1 MKKRIGI
8 CDSDERYLRFM
19 QEYLGKKQLTDF
31 AIQIFTSVEETYQS
45 SRQHPLEILLVG
57 EGCFEECI
65 KEIDAKKVYILQES
79 SACEIVGFTKVMK
92 YQSMERLIS
101 TVLEDYA
108 QNVQPS
114 NYVNEN
120 TSMTIR
126 AVQKAKMSCFYTP
139 LQTPSQTLYALALA
153 QLLAKEGKRVLYLNL
168 TPFAGFES
176 LLQTTYETD
185 VTDFFYYALK
195 HSNRLGV
202 KLDGMK
208 QRLGGVDYLP
218 PAMDFQDLLSLSAK
232 EWMDGIRQLQCLGV
246 YDELILDL
254 SSASQGLYEIMQ
266 SCDQI
271 YTIKQCGS
279 HAKAAFTQF
288 QELCIRRKQ
297 QNIVDC
303 IYEIEDEGE
312 MPEKVYYDTLV
323 TSVYGQKMMNF
334 LSGVFNKSSVDS
346 VLSRFVVA

>member
-19 QEYLGKKQLTDF
+19 QDYLGKKQLTDF
-31 AIQIFTSVEETYQS
+31 TIQIFTSVEETYQAS
-45 SRQHPLEILLVG
+45 TQHPLEILLVG
-57 EGCFEECI
+57 EGCFQECI
-65 KEIDAKKVYILQES
+65 KEIVARKVYILQES
-79 SACEIVGFTKVMK
+79 SACEIAGFTKVMK

-114 NYVNEN
+114 NSENEN
-120 TSMTIR
+120 TSITMR
-126 AVQKAKMSCFYTP
+126 AVQKAKIICFYSP
-139 LQTPSQTLYALALA
+139 LQTPNQTLYALSLA

-195 HSNRLGV
+195 HSDRLGV

-254 SSASQGLYEIMQ
+254 SSASQGLYELMQ
-266 SCDQI
+266 CCDQI
-271 YTIKQCGS
+271 YTVKQCGS
-279 HAKAAFTQF
+279 HAKAAFAQF

-297 QNIVDC
+297 QKLLER

-312 MPEKVYYDTLV
+312 MPEKVYYDILV
-323 TSVYGQKMMNF
+323 SSTYGQKMLKVISNVVDKVSDN
-334 LSGVFNKSSVDS
+334 SGRVGFSQI
-346 VLSRFVVA
+346 